1 MSLNTASLLE
11 RARYR
16 YADRTALIFGDRR
29 WTYTE
34 MDRDVNALAAG
45 LRAHGI
51 GRGDRVAVLAMNSP
65 EYLFLGVALAKLA
78 AVMVPLNYRV
88 HEREL
93 LYMAG
98 HSRAVAV
105 AGESAFAGTAEALA
119 ALPGIRLCLDL
130 DALDLSSRG
139 GGWVS
144 VPGLI
149 ASHRGQRIADED
161 VAPDEL
167 QRVLYTS
174 GTTSRPKGARL
185 THGNVNANI
194 DVQVVELALTAQ
206 DRILNFAP
214 LYHVGGLDLPGYAIW
229 FVGAAMVLLRKFDAE
244 SIMETVEAE
253 RITGM
258 TMVATMVHMIA
269 RTPSSRSRDT
279 STVKWLIFSQ
289 VNPTL
294 FEATRQIFPNAA
306 LMEGYGLTETC
317 SALTYLDM
325 DHMQAKTGSAGRP
338 VPWVELRVVDESGRS
353 VPTGEVGEIVARGAK
368 VADGYLDDPEATSQA
383 FRDGW
388 FHTGDVGR
396 LDDDGYLYILD
407 RLKDM
412 IRSGGENV
420 ASSEIETVIY
430 EVPGVQEA
438 AVIGVPHSRW
448 VEVPAAFVLA
458 GPGFDPAAM
467 IAACRARLGGFK
479 VPKAVFVIDEM
490 PRNPTGK
497 VLKRELRARLGAMSP
512 TWVDVREA
520 EFLSLPNVEATQ

>member
-1 MSLNTASLLE
+1 MSLNTAALLN

-16 YADRTALIFGDRR
+16 YADRTALIFEDRR
-29 WTYTE
+29 WSYAE
-34 MDRDVNALAAG
+34 MDDDVNALAAG

-51 GRGDRVAVLAMNSP
+51 GRGDRVAVLAMNLP

-93 LYMAG
+93 LYMVE
-98 HSRAVAV
+98 HSGAIAVA
-105 AGESAFAGTAEALA
+105 AEGTFAQTAQALA
-119 ALPGIRLCLDL
+119 TLPGIRLRLDL
-130 DALDLSSRG
+130 DGRDLATLDL
-139 GGWVS
+139 GWLS
-144 VPGLI
+144 VPRLI
-149 ASHRGQRIADED
+149 ATHSGQRVADEP
-161 VAPDEL
+161 VEAGEL

-194 DVQVVELALTAQ
+194 DVQVVELALTAR

-229 FVGAAMVLLRKFDAE
+229 FVGATMVLLRKFDAE

-253 RITGM
+253 GITGM

-294 FEATRQIFPNAA
+294 FETTRQVFPNAA

-325 DHMQAKTGSAGRP
+325 DHMRTKTGSAGRP
-338 VPWVELRVVDESGRS
+338 VPWVDVRVVDERGLP

-368 VADGYLDDPEATSQA
+368 VCDGYLDDPQASSQA

-396 LDDDGYLYILD
+396 LDEDGYLFILD

-438 AVIGVPHSRW
+438 AVIGVPHTRW

-458 GPGFDPAAM
+458 GPGFDAAAV
-467 IAACRARLGGFK
+467 IAACRSRLGGFK

-497 VLKRELRARLGAMSP
+497 VLKRELRARLGTLSP
-512 TWVDVREA
+512 TWVDAREA
-520 EFLSLPNVEATQ
+520 AFISLPNSEATQ